1 MSELSLKERFGL
13 DRFFLGE
20 KRENSEALTL
30 NQRRIY
36 ILPSQRGLGF
46 GLLMLLLMLIAFVYN
61 NNLAYMLAFLLA
73 SIFFITIL
81 HTYKS
86 LAGLT
91 VQEGQT
97 TSVFAGE
104 AAGFGVVIDN
114 PTSIERQHVQVKM
127 KNAVEH
133 FSLKANAKAHL
144 TLYDLTEKR
153 GWHLAGTVTVFST
166 YPLGIFHAWSPIR
179 FNAKALV
186 FPKPASQEIPF
197 PETGSTKSQ
206 QGRFKKGGD
215 EFYGLQSYQAGD
227 PIRHIHWKAYAKGL
241 GLYSK
246 QYGGESSAEIWL
258 DFSHTPGQSLEE
270 RLSYLCRWVVD
281 AEQEAGLAYGFVMPG
296 LRLEPSHGTYHY
308 HKCLEALALFN
319 L

>member
-1 MSELSLKERFGL
+1 MNLKALKESEWL
-13 DRFFLGE
+13 NKFFLGE
-20 KRENSEALTL
+20 RNVDGKPLTL
-30 NQRRIY
+30 NQRRIF
-36 ILPSQRGLGF
+36 ILPTQRGLGF
-46 GLLMLLLMLIAFVYN
+46 GVLIMLLTLIAFVYN

-86 LAGLT
+86 MAGLT

-104 AAGFGVVIDN
+104 AAGFNVHIDN
-114 PTSIERQHVQVKM
+114 PTSIARQHVQIKM
-127 KNAVEH
+127 KTAEH
-133 FSLKANAKAHL
+133 FSLKPHSKAHL
-144 TLYDLTEKR
+144 TLYDLTYKR
-153 GWHLAGTVTVFST
+153 GWHPAGTVTIFST
-166 YPLGIFHAWSPIR
+166 YPLGFFRAWSPIR

-186 FPKPASQEIPF
+186 YPKPSNLEIPF
-197 PETGSTKSQ
+197 PETGSTKNQ

-241 GLYSK
+241 GLFTK

-258 DFSHTPGQSLEE
+258 DFGHTPGQSLEE
-270 RLSYLCRWVVD
+270 RLSHLCRWVID
-281 AEQEAGLAYGFVMPG
+281 AEQLGLSYGFILPG
-296 LRLEPSHGTYHY
+296 LRLEPACGASHYQ
-308 HKCLEALALFN
+308 KCLEALALF
-319 L
+319 

>member
-1 MSELSLKERFGL
+1 MSIKERFGL

-127 KNAVEH
+127 KNATEH
-133 FSLKANAKAHL
+133 FSLKANSKAHL
-144 TLYDLTEKR
+144 TLYDLTKKR
-153 GWHLAGTVTVFST
+153 GWHPAGTVTVFST

-186 FPKPASQEIPF
+186 YPKPASQEIPF
-197 PETGSTKSQ
+197 PETGSTKNQ

-258 DFSHTPGQSLEE
+258 EFSHAPGQSLEE
-270 RLSYLCRWVVD
+270 RLSYLCRWVID
-281 AEQEAGLAYGFVMPG
+281 AEQAGLTYGFVLPG
-296 LRLEPSHGTYHY
+296 LQLEPANGSVHY
-308 HKCLEALALFN
+308 RKCLEALALFN

>member
-1 MSELSLKERFGL
+1 MKSLRLKERYGL

-20 KRENSEALTL
+20 RTVEGKPLTL
-30 NQRRIY
+30 NQRRIF
-36 ILPSQRGLGF
+36 ILPTKRGLGF
-46 GLLMLLLMLIAFVYN
+46 CLLIVLLALIAFVYN

-97 TSVFAGE
+97 TNVFAGE
-104 AAGFGVVIDN
+104 AAGFGVIIDN
-114 PTSIERQHVQVKM
+114 PTSVERQSVQIKLN
-127 KNAVEH
+127 KTAEH
-133 FSLKANAKAHL
+133 FIIKPHSKTHL
-144 TLYDLTEKR
+144 ILYDLTEKR
-153 GWHLAGTVTVFST
+153 GWHPVAKVTVSST
-166 YPLGIFHAWSPIR
+166 YPLGMFRAWSPMR

-186 FPKPASQEIPF
+186 YPKPASQQIPF
-197 PETGSTKSQ
+197 PEAPLSSEQHGV
-206 QGRFKKGGD
+206 FKKGGD

-227 PIRHIHWKAYAKGL
+227 PIRHLHWKAYAKGL
-241 GLYSK
+241 GLFSK

-258 DFSHTPGQSLEE
+258 DYGLAPGQSVEE

-281 AEQEAGLAYGFVMPG
+281 AEQAGLSYGFTIPG
-296 LRLEPSHGTYHY
+296 LRLEPANGIGHY
-308 HKCLEALALFN
+308 RQCLEALALFN